1 MLDAHNYYQAI
12 AITKPCKRKM
22 LAPAGFSWSARAMA
36 EASPVPSP
44 AAAEPLVSSGG
55 WRIAAGFAATRP
67 PAGSRH
73 FYAVYGGAAFGHEA
87 RGILAALASAH
98 PPPQQ
103 PGHATSAQLAVH
115 TLAEGYFGAQ
125 RTLSAARAAGLALT
139 AINGWLFSQRRTD
152 SATPPAPVSLS
163 AVLFHQR
170 HIALAQIGAC
180 HLFRHRGQTLTPLMR
195 EHAPT
200 GDAAFAHRAL
210 GLDSE
215 FIAGFTEEEAQPADR
230 YILIAGAGDEPAALL
245 QARLAPHLAA
255 PTPDPAALAQTL
267 LAALA
272 PLPGDDKALMVLDII
287 LTPPAGPPRAQP
299 LAHLP
304 LRPAPREGDVW
315 DSFVLGKTLYR
326 GRYTMLKAAYDTVGQ
341 RDVALK
347 IPLPA
352 MLQDEIF
359 AAGFMR
365 EAWIGA
371 SVRGNTLA
379 QYLDIPPERRSSLY
393 LVMPLYKGETLETRL
408 HRAPAVSLPEGLGIA
423 LKLCE
428 AVQDLAAIQIVHRDI
443 KPDNIMLLAENN
455 EVRLLDLGLAYLPGI
470 DAADAPKP
478 GGTIRY
484 MAPELL
490 HGTAA
495 NARTEVYAL
504 GVTIYRMF
512 TGGAFP
518 FGQREATPLAR
529 LRPDLPPFL
538 GACLARALAPKPAD
552 RYADA
557 GGLARALQLGLI
569 TAPEPPP
576 KPRRTFAVT
585 PLRIWQ
591 GLALLFAA
599 AFFFL
604 LLRGL
609 KS

>member
-1 MLDAHNYYQAI
+1 M
-12 AITKPCKRKM
+12 T
-22 LAPAGFSWSARAMA
+22 
-36 EASPVPSP
+36 EAV
-44 AAAEPLVSSGG
+44 VSGGG
-55 WRIAAGFAATRP
+55 WRIAAGFAATRAP
-67 PAGSRH
+67 GGSCH
-73 FYAVYGGAAFGHEA
+73 FYAVYEGAAFGQEE

-103 PGHATSAQLAVH
+103 PGNAASAQLTVH
-115 TLAEGYFGAQ
+115 SLAEGYFGAP
-125 RTLSAARAAGLALT
+125 RTLSAPRAASRALI
-139 AINGWLFSQRRTD
+139 AINGWLCSQRRTD
-152 SATPPAPVSLS
+152 SIRPPAPVSLS

-170 HIALAQIGAC
+170 HIGLAQIGAC
-180 HLFRHRGQTLTPLMR
+180 RLFRYRGQSLTPLMR
-195 EHAPT
+195 DYAPPD
-200 GDAAFAHRAL
+200 GAVFARRAI
-210 GLDSE
+210 GLEDE
-215 FIAGFTEEEAQPADR
+215 FIAEFAEEEAQPADR
-230 YILIAGAGDEPAALL
+230 YILVAGAGDETDSLL
-245 QARLAPHLAA
+245 QARLSPPLATA
-255 PTPDPAALAQTL
+255 SPDPAALAQSL
-267 LAALA
+267 LAAIITSSD
-272 PLPGDDKALMVLDII
+272 DDKALMVLDII
-287 LTPPAGPPRAQP
+287 LTPPAGQPQP
-299 LAHLP
+299 LTHLP
-304 LRPAPREGDVW
+304 LRPEPREGDVW

-341 RDVALK
+341 REVALK

-365 EAWIGA
+365 EAWIGTT
-371 SVRGNTLA
+371 VRGNTLA

-393 LVMPLYKGETLETRL
+393 LVMPLYKGETLEARL
-408 HRAPAVSLPEGLGIA
+408 HRAPPVSLPEGLGIA
-423 LKLCE
+423 MKLCE

-443 KPDNIMLLAENN
+443 KPDNIMLLAQTN
-455 EVRLLDLGLAYLPGI
+455 EIRLLDLGLAYLPGI
-470 DAADAPKP
+470 DTADAPKP

-538 GACLARALAPKPAD
+538 GACLARALAPKPAE

-557 GGLARALQLGLI
+557 GELARTLQTGLI

-576 KPRRTFAVT
+576 KPRRTLPFT
-585 PLRIWQ
+585 PLHIWQ
-591 GLALLFAA
+591 GLALLFAIG
-599 AFFFL
+599 FFFL

-609 KS
+609 K